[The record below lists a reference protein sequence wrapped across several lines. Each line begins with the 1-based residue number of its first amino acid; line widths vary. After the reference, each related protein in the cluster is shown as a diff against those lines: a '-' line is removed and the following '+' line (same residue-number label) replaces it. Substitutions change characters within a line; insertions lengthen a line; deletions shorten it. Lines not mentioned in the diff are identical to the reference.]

1 MKDNNPLI
9 QVSMQIILYAGD
21 ARNDADTALNA
32 AENGNFKEAV
42 HYLKDAEKNITL
54 AHQAQTDIVQ
64 AEMAGTNYEPC
75 LLFSHAQ
82 DTLMTI
88 TSEIKFTK
96 RLITLYRRLDQES
109 LEKGVL

>member
-42 HYLKDAEKNITL
+42 HYLKDAEKIL
-54 AHQAQTDIVQ
+54 HLHIRHKRISYKPRWQERI
-64 AEMAGTNYEPC
+64 M
-75 LLFSHAQ
+75 SHAFSF
-82 DTLMTI
+82 LMHRI
-88 TSEIKFTK
+88 
-96 RLITLYRRLDQES
+96 L
-109 LEKGVL
+109 

>member
-32 AENGNFKEAV
+32 AENGNFKE
-42 HYLKDAEKNITL
+42 